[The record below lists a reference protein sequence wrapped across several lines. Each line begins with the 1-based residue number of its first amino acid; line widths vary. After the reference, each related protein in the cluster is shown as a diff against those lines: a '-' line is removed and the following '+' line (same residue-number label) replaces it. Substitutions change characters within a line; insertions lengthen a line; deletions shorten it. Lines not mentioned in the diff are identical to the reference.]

1 MDAVSINSSNRLL
14 EAFERLGASQGEG
27 MVSSGPSP
35 VPKELVRTFE
45 QLMEQAPSEL
55 RSTAESLPGQ
65 SPAVQSADVLP
76 DSTFQKDVFAVDNT
90 TGTEHAVSMPTDP
103 PLMSPS
109 ELYRLQFQV
118 AMLRLQADTGSQ
130 VSQKTTQG
138 LDSLLRNQ
146 S

>member
-1 MDAVSINSSNRLL
+1 
-14 EAFERLGASQGEG
+14 
-27 MVSSGPSP
+27 
-35 VPKELVRTFE
+35 
-45 QLMEQAPSEL
+45 
-55 RSTAESLPGQ
+55 
-65 SPAVQSADVLP
+65 
-76 DSTFQKDVFAVDNT
+76 
-90 TGTEHAVSMPTDP
+90 
-103 PLMSPS
+103 MSPS